1 MPRIKKKYKEWPVIR
16 YHDPRNSWIVD
27 AGTKL
32 SEPDPKTGKRKRVR
46 EYFKNKGEAENRAD
60 QMRAELMNYGIK
72 AFKLSNEQKID
83 AEKALKI
90 TEPLGVSLREAVSFY
105 AEYHKLKGTEMTFAD
120 LVDNHREK
128 LEADRAKGEGVAD
141 RTLSDYKSRHQ
152 KLSDRF
158 GEIKLISFSH
168 IDDWEPFSRTLGK
181 SSRRYENHLRILFNF
196 AVERGYLK
204 STPMI
209 GKLSDAP
216 LLNKPAILREDQW
229 RHLLLSAIATDKEL
243 GLLGYVV
250 LILYMGLRP
259 DSEVPLLNWS
269 NINLKTQRLFIGD
282 DQTGKSFLGR
292 TLKIPEA
299 ALSLFK
305 LCKNRKGAII
315 KSKSKHRK
323 NWEKLRELAG
333 FIVKSQDG
341 KIIRNDWIP
350 DIARH
355 TAGTMVY
362 AQTQSKEEVKSFLG
376 HTNDVTMRY
385 YVNHGESVE
394 EEAVRFFSFTAALPE
409 SKMLKITAV

>member
-1 MPRIKKKYKEWPVIR
+1 
-16 YHDPRNSWIVD
+16 
-27 AGTKL
+27 
-32 SEPDPKTGKRKRVR
+32 
-46 EYFKNKGEAENRAD
+46 
-60 QMRAELMNYGIK
+60 
-72 AFKLSNEQKID
+72 
-83 AEKALKI
+83 
-90 TEPLGVSLREAVSFY
+90 
-105 AEYHKLKGTEMTFAD
+105 
-120 LVDNHREK
+120 
-128 LEADRAKGEGVAD
+128 
-141 RTLSDYKSRHQ
+141 
-152 KLSDRF
+152 
-158 GEIKLISFSH
+158 
-168 IDDWEPFSRTLGK
+168 
-181 SSRRYENHLRILFNF
+181 
-196 AVERGYLK
+196 
-204 STPMI
+204 MI

-216 LLNKPAILREDQW
+216 LLNKPAILSEDQW

-305 LCKNRKGAII
+305 LCKNRKGAIS